1 MILRISMA
9 ENKPKISDPTDIQEK
24 TIPVVLHQKEDVV
37 ALTKQE
43 QEKQRKSS
51 NHYGKYY

>member
-1 MILRISMA
+1 MILRISMT
-9 ENKPKISDPTDIQEK
+9 ENKPKISDLTDIQEK